1 MSTFFNLPEKII
13 YCKKCLMSNQR
24 PNMCSEHYNTS
35 EQNKDTTK
43 FHDEICDACKYSEQK
58 KEIDWEER
66 ENKFKILLDKY
77 RSRNGSYDVVVPGS
91 GGKDSFYAAHVLKY
105 KYKMNPITCTFAPNI
120 YTKWGYANFT
130 NWIDSGFSN
139 YKFTADG
146 EIHRLITRLA
156 IENILHP
163 FQPWILGQKNYPTK
177 FAIMTKIP
185 LIVYGDNPAEY
196 GNPNADLTDDMN
208 MEWFSCKDQNEIY
221 ISGYP
226 IKKLKK
232 DLDLTNAQLEPYVP
246 VTEKEFKNQKLKY
259 VSLSYFT
266 NWHPQHNY
274 YYTIENS
281 NNFQTSGERNCGTY
295 TTNSGLDDKIDDLH
309 YYTTFIKF
317 GLGRVHYDAAQE
329 IRSGDI
335 TIEEGKEL
343 IKKYNGEFPDRWFDD
358 ISKYLTINP
367 NKFPKIQNFFTEYN
381 FNKDYFMSIC
391 DKFRSPHLWK
401 KENNIYKK
409 NFNI

>member
-1 MSTFFNLPEKII
+1 
-13 YCKKCLMSNQR
+13 
-24 PNMCSEHYNTS
+24 
-35 EQNKDTTK
+35 
-43 FHDEICDACKYSEQK
+43 
-58 KEIDWEER
+58 
-66 ENKFKILLDKY
+66 
-77 RSRNGSYDVVVPGS
+77 
-91 GGKDSFYAAHVLKY
+91 
-105 KYKMNPITCTFAPNI
+105 
-120 YTKWGYANFT
+120 
-130 NWIDSGFSN
+130 
-139 YKFTADG
+139 
-146 EIHRLITRLA
+146 
-156 IENILHP
+156 
-163 FQPWILGQKNYPTK
+163 
-177 FAIMTKIP
+177 MTKIP

>member
-1 MSTFFNLPEKII
+1 
-13 YCKKCLMSNQR
+13 
-24 PNMCSEHYNTS
+24 
-35 EQNKDTTK
+35 
-43 FHDEICDACKYSEQK
+43 
-58 KEIDWEER
+58 
-66 ENKFKILLDKY
+66 
-77 RSRNGSYDVVVPGS
+77 
-91 GGKDSFYAAHVLKY
+91 
-105 KYKMNPITCTFAPNI
+105 MNPITCTFAPNI
-120 YTKWGYANFT
+120 YTKWGYDNFT